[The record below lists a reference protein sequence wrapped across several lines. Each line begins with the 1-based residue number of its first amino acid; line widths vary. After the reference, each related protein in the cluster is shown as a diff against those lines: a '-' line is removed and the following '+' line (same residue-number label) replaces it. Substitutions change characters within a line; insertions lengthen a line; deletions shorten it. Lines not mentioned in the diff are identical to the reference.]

1 MLILKIESPMTNNW
15 EDIWNNRKITVEQEL
30 SILET
35 LIKNDGFDTPFG
47 FMKEKDWRDYVDS
60 ISHTLNINN
69 KDTIFEVGCCA
80 GAFLFPFYERN
91 IFVSGIDISSSLIS
105 VAKKYLHTNAKF
117 LTNKEAINVD
127 STEKFDFLFANHVFH
142 YFPNLEYA
150 NKVLETML
158 AKSNKA
164 VIITGIPDFEKKSES
179 ENFRKG
185 ALSEKEYNEKYDG
198 LSILYFYKKWFQDIA
213 LLHNYNCYFN
223 DHNMPGFVQNKFRF
237 DCTLKRNF

>member
-69 KDTIFEVGCCA
+69 KDKIFEVGCGA

-127 STEKFDFLFANHVFH
+127 STEKFVCLLYIILKN
-142 YFPNLEYA
+142 
-150 NKVLETML
+150 
-158 AKSNKA
+158 
-164 VIITGIPDFEKKSES
+164 VICGSSVKYKFSTPTDTNCKIPPPIF
-179 ENFRKG
+179 
-185 ALSEKEYNEKYDG
+185 
-198 LSILYFYKKWFQDIA
+198 IL
-213 LLHNYNCYFN
+213 L
-223 DHNMPGFVQNKFRF
+223 
-237 DCTLKRNF
+237 